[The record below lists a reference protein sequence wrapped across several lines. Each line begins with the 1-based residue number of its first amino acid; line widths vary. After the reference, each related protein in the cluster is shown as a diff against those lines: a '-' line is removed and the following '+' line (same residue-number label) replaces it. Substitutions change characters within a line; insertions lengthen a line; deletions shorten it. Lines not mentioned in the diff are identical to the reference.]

1 VDISLID
8 SVKTSELFYNIPPLI
23 APLFDGVE
31 YPWGIFPKIKSY
43 VTELVENGIV
53 GYSEIADGVLVGD
66 DVHIYPNVIIEP
78 PAIIGHG
85 TVLRPGAFI
94 RGSVFISENCVIGN
108 STEVKNAVLMD
119 RAAVPHYNYVGDSV
133 LGCGS
138 HLGAGAVCSNLKN
151 DGKNITVHGIHAY
164 ETNLR
169 KFGAII
175 GDGANVGCGCVL
187 NPGCVIGRGTNV
199 YPNLTLRGVFPPNS
213 VVKSNTCITP
223 IEYR

>member
-1 VDISLID
+1 MLID
-8 SVKTSELFYNIPPLI
+8 SVKTSELFLSIPPII
-23 APLFDGVE
+23 APLFDGCE
-31 YPWGIFPKIKSY
+31 YPWEILPRMKDFVSK
-43 VTELVENGIV
+43 LVANGID
-53 GYSEIADGVLVGD
+53 GYREITCGILVGEN
-66 DVHIYPNVIIEP
+66 VHIYPNVTIEP

-108 STEVKNAVLMD
+108 STELKNAVLMD
-119 RAAVPHYNYVGDSV
+119 RAAVPHYNYVGDSI

-151 DGKNITVHGIHAY
+151 DGKNITVHGARDY

-169 KFGAII
+169 KLGAVI

-187 NPGCVIGRGTNV
+187 NPGSVIGRGTNV

-213 VVKSNTCITP
+213 VVKSNTCIIP